1 VAGLD
6 FLQRWWSLSWPGPF
20 PLDAGGPLL
29 MLAFGLGFGVAFLFV
44 AWLVEAA
51 GAVITLG
58 LSKRR
63 SLGLSLAANLAST
76 LVGFE
81 VMVVLFWQTR
91 PLMLSF
97 VWCFLLGIS
106 VLVEAPIWWVGTRK
120 EGVSPGRVVVM
131 VVGLNGVS
139 YLLGA
144 LGMSLLSP

>member
-1 VAGLD
+1 
-6 FLQRWWSLSWPGPF
+6 
-20 PLDAGGPLL
+20 
-29 MLAFGLGFGVAFLFV
+29 MLAFGLGFGLAFLFV

-76 LVGFE
+76 LVGFG
-81 VMVVLFWQTR
+81 VMVALFWQTR
-91 PLMLSF
+91 PAMLSF
-97 VWCFLLGIS
+97 LWWLLLGIS
-106 VLVEAPIWWVGTRK
+106 VLVEAPVWLLGTRK
-120 EGVSPGRVVVM
+120 EGVPPGRVVIV

-144 LGMSLLSP
+144 LGMFLWHR